1 MMTFEELPETEA
13 FEPELEALEP
23 ENEDVLV
30 VQPVSVTASVN
41 EDVLALPLKGRI
53 EAVLFLTSRPLKLD
67 DLAAHVEA
75 SIFETED
82 ALIELIQDYGFRD
95 DSVLEIDDGAEGYI
109 LQLRADYK
117 PLVNKMI
124 PMDISVASVR
134 TLSVIA
140 IRGPLLQKDLIEMRG
155 SSAYDHIQELL
166 KLKLV
171 HKKREGR
178 SYMVSVTSKFHQHF
192 KLKGDK
198 KDLDFLVD
206 AEF

>member
-1 MMTFEELPETEA
+1 MFEDDADDYFTTEDTPDETMPKDGE
-13 FEPELEALEP
+13 
-23 ENEDVLV
+23 LV
-30 VQPVSVTASVN
+30 VNSTQEIPAG
-41 EDVLALPLKGRI
+41 VLSLPLKGRI

-67 DLAAHVEA
+67 ELATLVEA
-75 SIFETED
+75 TIFATED
-82 ALIELIQDYGFRD
+82 ALIELVQDYGFRD

-109 LQLRADYK
+109 LQLRTEYK

-198 KDLDFLVD
+198 KELDFLVD
-206 AEF
+206 AQF

>member
-1 MMTFEELPETEA
+1 MFEDDDDDYFTTEETPEETMPEDS
-13 FEPELEALEP
+13 ELEISTAQEIP
-23 ENEDVLV
+23 AGVLF
-30 VQPVSVTASVN
+30 
-41 EDVLALPLKGRI
+41 LPLKGRI

-67 DLAAHVEA
+67 ELATLVEA
-75 SIFETED
+75 PIFETED
-82 ALIELIQDYGFRD
+82 ALIELVQDYGFRD

-109 LQLRADYK
+109 LQLRTEYK

-155 SSAYDHIQELL
+155 ASAYDHIQELL

-198 KDLDFLVD
+198 KELDFLVD

>member
-1 MMTFEELPETEA
+1 MFEDDDDDYFTTEDTSEETMPEDSG
-13 FEPELEALEP
+13 LEISTAQEIP
-23 ENEDVLV
+23 AGVL
-30 VQPVSVTASVN
+30 S
-41 EDVLALPLKGRI
+41 LPLKGRI

-67 DLAAHVEA
+67 ELATLVEA
-75 SIFETED
+75 PIFETED
-82 ALIELIQDYGFRD
+82 ALIELVQDYGFRD

-109 LQLRADYK
+109 LQLRTEYK

-198 KDLDFLVD
+198 KELDFLVD

>member
-1 MMTFEELPETEA
+1 MFEDDDDDYFTTEETPEETMPEDS
-13 FEPELEALEP
+13 ELEISTAQEIP
-23 ENEDVLV
+23 AGVLF
-30 VQPVSVTASVN
+30 
-41 EDVLALPLKGRI
+41 LPLKGRI

-67 DLAAHVEA
+67 ELASLVEA
-75 SIFETED
+75 PIFETED
-82 ALIELIQDYGFRD
+82 ALIELVQDYGFRD

-109 LQLRADYK
+109 LQLRTEYK

-198 KDLDFLVD
+198 KELDFLVD

>member
-1 MMTFEELPETEA
+1 MFEDDADDYFTTEDTPDETMPEDGE
-13 FEPELEALEP
+13 
-23 ENEDVLV
+23 LV
-30 VQPVSVTASVN
+30 VNSTQEIPAG
-41 EDVLALPLKGRI
+41 VLSLPLKGRI

-67 DLAAHVEA
+67 ELATLVEA
-75 SIFETED
+75 PIFETRD
-82 ALIELIQDYGFRD
+82 ALIELVQDYGFRD

-109 LQLRADYK
+109 LQLRTEYK

-124 PMDISVASVR
+124 PRDISVASVR

-198 KDLDFLVD
+198 KELDFLVD

>member
-1 MMTFEELPETEA
+1 MFEDDADDYFTTEDTPDETMPEDGE
-13 FEPELEALEP
+13 
-23 ENEDVLV
+23 LV
-30 VQPVSVTASVN
+30 VNSTQEIPAG
-41 EDVLALPLKGRI
+41 VLSLPLKGRI

-67 DLAAHVEA
+67 ELATLVEA
-75 SIFETED
+75 PIFETGD
-82 ALIELIQDYGFRD
+82 ALIELVQDYGFRD

-109 LQLRADYK
+109 LQLRTEYK

-198 KDLDFLVD
+198 KELDFLVD

>member
-1 MMTFEELPETEA
+1 MFEDDDDDYFTTEETPEETMPEDS
-13 FEPELEALEP
+13 ELEISTAQEIP
-23 ENEDVLV
+23 AGVL
-30 VQPVSVTASVN
+30 S
-41 EDVLALPLKGRI
+41 LPLKGRI

-67 DLAAHVEA
+67 ELATLVEA
-75 SIFETED
+75 PIFETED
-82 ALIELIQDYGFRD
+82 ALIELVQDYGFRD

-109 LQLRADYK
+109 LQLRTEYK

-198 KDLDFLVD
+198 KELDFLVD

>member
-1 MMTFEELPETEA
+1 MFEDDDDDYFTTEETPEETMPEDS
-13 FEPELEALEP
+13 ELEISTAQEIP
-23 ENEDVLV
+23 AGVLF
-30 VQPVSVTASVN
+30 
-41 EDVLALPLKGRI
+41 LPLKGRI

-67 DLAAHVEA
+67 ELATLVEA
-75 SIFETED
+75 PIFETED
-82 ALIELIQDYGFRD
+82 ALIELVQDYGFRD

-109 LQLRADYK
+109 LQLRTEYK

-198 KDLDFLVD
+198 KELDFLVD